1 MEKVK
6 LDGLTIKA
14 VENAVSD
21 GTDGEVKEEG
31 DDEGVNENGDEGL
44 DREEEAQMGFN
55 GGIEVLTYKRM
66 VRRPMFDGGG
76 GGAAMAG
83 GGRDDC
89 GRPNERLLSLYYTV
103 FSWKNWL

>member
-1 MEKVK
+1 MDKNKEAGRRKRTERAWKCQVWA
-6 LDGLTIKA
+6 LSMRLG
-14 VENAVSD
+14 SD
-21 GTDGEVKEEG
+21 K
-31 DDEGVNENGDEGL
+31 
-44 DREEEAQMGFN
+44 
-55 GGIEVLTYKRM
+55 M